1 MENNAVRPGDFPG
14 KNSGVVLSP
23 SEAEEFCEYKRQKRI
38 AEVHAALSK
47 SELSADRADL
57 TVGEIRKTAESAV
70 RVQAAAVRVSP
81 LYLPF
86 LRNVL
91 NGKGVAAD
99 CIVGGTGE
107 TTAKVKAYEAKLALR
122 AGAREITLVLSVSA
136 LKNGRTGDTRRE
148 IRRVCRKA
156 RRALVK
162 VRADKSL
169 TYAEMLRVGKLAADC
184 GAKYLSVSFFPDC
197 GRLKRDLHD
206 GCMLEVTDVETAAD
220 YKSLIAAGAERIGTS
235 HAEEIYA
242 ELLREAENYSLAV
255 NFAESITVSRPSSAV
270 SEQGG
275 SGTSGK
281 QEEPAKAESEKGKSA
296 EIPEKRERED
306 GSRTPEK
313 PVAEKISAENDRAEE
328 MPKKEQAERLPKEN
342 EKEKQPL
349 RGKENPETAPGAEQL
364 SVLGSPLGTRLW

>member
-1 MENNAVRPGDFPG
+1 MENNAVRPGGFPG

-47 SELSADRADL
+47 SELSADRADP

-107 TTAKVKAYEAKLALR
+107 TTAKVKAYEAKLAVR

-136 LKNGRTGDTRRE
+136 LKNGRTVDTRRE
-148 IRRVCRKA
+148 IKRVCRKA

-270 SEQGG
+270 SEGG

-281 QEEPAKAESEKGKSA
+281 PAEPAKAGSEKGKSA
-296 EIPEKRERED
+296 E
-306 GSRTPEK
+306 TPVK
-313 PVAEKISAENDRAEE
+313 TAAEKISAGNDRGEE
-328 MPKKEQAERLPKEN
+328 MPEKEQTERLPKEN
-342 EKEKQPL
+342 EKEKQSL
-349 RGKENPETAPGAEQL
+349 RGKENPETVPGAEQL

>member
-1 MENNAVRPGDFPG
+1 M
-14 KNSGVVLSP
+14 
-23 SEAEEFCEYKRQKRI
+23 
-38 AEVHAALSK
+38 
-47 SELSADRADL
+47 
-57 TVGEIRKTAESAV
+57 
-70 RVQAAAVRVSP
+70 
-81 LYLPF
+81 
-86 LRNVL
+86 
-91 NGKGVAAD
+91 
-99 CIVGGTGE
+99 
-107 TTAKVKAYEAKLALR
+107 
-122 AGAREITLVLSVSA
+122 
-136 LKNGRTGDTRRE
+136 
-148 IRRVCRKA
+148 
-156 RRALVK
+156 K

-296 EIPEKRERED
+296 EIPENGNGRTAAGRRKNRLRRKYPRKMTGPKKCRKRNRRKGFRKKMRRKNSLCAVRKIRKQLRARNNCPYSVLRWARDSGKFLCVAGPRNTKGKEKGKAGRTECGNSERKSGKAGKSAWRD
-306 GSRTPEK
+306 RNQTGQRRLRRHLTPE
-313 PVAEKISAENDRAEE
+313 PPPCLSFLLA
-328 MPKKEQAERLPKEN
+328 
-342 EKEKQPL
+342 
-349 RGKENPETAPGAEQL
+349 RGKRTFVFSRPGFRLIERVENSYTIPYG
-364 SVLGSPLGTRLW
+364 